1 MHKEDMNEK
10 DQREVVSQPP
20 EAIDRK
26 ERSGTSM
33 TDRGEG
39 SSIPP
44 VDQLSD
50 VWRELLGDRAKEM
63 LVTAAHPDDVPI
75 PTLAV
80 DPWSALL
87 QAKGVE
93 IVDLKRINLQISD
106 QEVEQL
112 LEVLPD
118 DPVSSPPRSSNEE
131 GRTCKETGL
140 NN

>member
-1 MHKEDMNEK
+1 MHKEDRNEK
-10 DQREVVSQPP
+10 DQWEVVSQPP
-20 EAIDRK
+20 ETTNCR
-26 ERSGTSM
+26 ERSST
-33 TDRGEG
+33 
-39 SSIPP
+39 PP
-44 VDQLSD
+44 LDQLSD
-50 VWRELLGDRAKEM
+50 VWRELLGDRGKEM
-63 LVTAAHPDDVPI
+63 LVTAAHPGDAPI
-75 PTLAV
+75 PTLEV
-80 DPWSALL
+80 DPWSVLL

-118 DPVSSPPRSSNEE
+118 DPVSSPPKSSNEE